1 MVRASAA
8 PRKANAIVHTARETA
23 PMTEPATSA
32 TTRTPHLF
40 TPFTLRGVTFSNRI
54 VIAPMQMYVAKQDG
68 LATDWHFQ
76 HLAKFAVGGAG
87 TVMTEAMFVDPVGR
101 NTYGDL
107 GIWSD
112 AHIAGLR
119 RIAAFLHAQG
129 TLAAAQLH
137 HSGPKSGRRRPWDGF
152 NALDD
157 SDAARG
163 EPPWTAMSS
172 TGHATTAGWRA
183 PHAMTIP
190 EIRTLL
196 EAYGHGARRA
206 AEAGFDVLD
215 IHAAHGYLIHSFLS
229 PINNDRRDAY
239 GGDFAGR
246 SRFAL
251 EVAESVRRY
260 WPADKPLFFR
270 LSCVDRLPGG
280 WEIEDTIA
288 LAREL
293 AARGVDV
300 IDCSS
305 GGIRDMTSITQ
316 FARQRQKLRRGHQV
330 PYAEAVRRATGIPT
344 MAVGVIL
351 DGPQAEAILAAEQ
364 ADLIAIGREALYD
377 PHWALH
383 AARALGADPGWQ
395 RWPPSYGWWLNQR
408 ETIGIE
414 DEG

>member
-1 MVRASAA
+1 M
-8 PRKANAIVHTARETA
+8 TA
-23 PMTEPATSA
+23 PN
-32 TTRTPHLF
+32 TPLLF
-40 TPFTLRGVTFSNRI
+40 TPFTLRGVTFPNRI
-54 VIAPMQMYVAKQDG
+54 VIAPMQMYVARPDG
-68 LATDWHFQ
+68 FLTDWHFQ
-76 HLAKFAVGGAG
+76 HLAKYAVAGAG
-87 TVMTEAMFVDPVGR
+87 TVMTEAMFPDPVGR

-107 GIWSD
+107 GIWTD
-112 AHIAGLR
+112 QHVKGLR
-119 RIAAFLHAQG
+119 RLVDFLHAQG
-129 TLAAAQLH
+129 TVAAAQLH
-137 HSGPKSGRRRPWDGF
+137 HSGAKSARRRPWDGF
-152 NALDD
+152 NSLDE
-157 SDAARG
+157 SDAAKG
-163 EPPWTAMSS
+163 EPPWQALSS
-172 TGHATTAGWRA
+172 TDHPTTAGWRA
-183 PHAMTIP
+183 PRAMTIP
-190 EIRTLL
+190 EIKALI
-196 EAYGHGARRA
+196 EAYGQGARRA

-229 PINNDRRDAY
+229 PINNDRKDAY
-239 GGDFAGR
+239 GGDVTGR
-246 SRFAL
+246 CRFAL
-251 EVAESVRRY
+251 ELAERLRCH

-293 AARGVDV
+293 NARGVDL

-316 FARQRQKLRRGHQV
+316 YLRQRQKLKRGHQV
-330 PYAEAVRRATGIPT
+330 PYADAVRRTTGIPT

-351 DGPQAEAILAAEQ
+351 DGPQAEAILAAGS

-383 AARALGADPGWQ
+383 AARALGADPGWG

-414 DEG
+414 EETT